1 MDAVISAARSISFAA
16 IVFILIGYISPTE
29 QSKKLIRPIFGSLVA
44 VMLVSAFQ
52 NSGEDIGI
60 SDEIEYHRDTRSNV
74 VDSSRRYL
82 EEQAEN
88 NLSAALMS
96 ILAENGITDVEISAD
111 VNICENDS
119 IYLTEV
125 RAETNAG
132 STDEVREIIINAV
145 GRETAVFV
153 TAKGR

>member
-1 MDAVISAARSISFAA
+1 MDSVISAARNISFAA

-29 QSKKLIRPIFGSLVA
+29 QSKKLIRPIFGSLMA
-44 VMLVSAFQ
+44 VMLVSAFRGA
-52 NSGEDIGI
+52 GEDIDI
-60 SDEIEYHRDTRSNV
+60 SDEIEYHRDTRTQV

-88 NLSAALMS
+88 NVSAALMS
-96 ILAENGITDVEISAD
+96 ILAENGLTDAEISVD
-111 VNICENDS
+111 VNICENGS

-125 RAETNAG
+125 RAETDAG
-132 STDEVREIIINAV
+132 SEDEVREILRNAV

-153 TAKGR
+153 TARGR

>member
-29 QSKKLIRPIFGSLVA
+29 QSKKLIIPIFGSLVA

-52 NSGEDIGI
+52 NAGEEICI

-74 VDSSRRYL
+74 VDGSRRYL

-88 NLSAALMS
+88 NVSAALMS
-96 ILAENGITDVEISAD
+96 ILAENEITDVEISID

-132 STDEVREIIINAV
+132 STDEVREIIRNAV
-145 GRETAVFV
+145 GHETAVFV